1 MSYGVSRAGF
11 VRPGAAYLES
21 ANIIGEAY
29 FPGIA
34 DGSPVNIGVVQKSAQ
49 ERFKAQG
56 TTVMLPLIPPG
67 IDDMIQ
73 KAVFGYS
80 HAGKSECDEVL
91 KSNTERLDKLTTD
104 YLDSIVSKAD
114 STTSNS
120 GNIQASVTTMG
131 ALMHAIAD
139 ESVTYLYKKPY
150 PFQALI
156 PVEANKGKQAVWDAV
171 GPYDFTDASFVS
183 EDPSFTETDMVTY
196 TRNDAIKFMATVGR
210 ITKAAKMAGLAQVPA
225 RDIKA
230 IRVDMAQDA
239 MRALRE
245 RSMLGINRT
254 ISDTTFSF
262 QSAGALEYKGIYELI
277 TAASAS
283 STKTYIAGSGG
294 ITSYDDIMQ
303 QLDYSYRLMVK
314 FNMRPNLAMCD
325 YNTFGVIR
333 RGMAEYMRYTG
344 EPVKTLVPG
353 LSKIDLVF
361 PGEGGL
367 PLLAHPMLNME
378 AGNYGSIF
386 LLDTR
391 LLSRR
396 VLWQDTYEELANLN
410 TSDKFVITAAET
422 MIDKS
427 DINGTSSLHGGV
439 FGITNTNPSA
449 S

>member
-1 MSYGVSRAGF
+1 MAYNVASAGF
-11 VRPGAAYLES
+11 VRPGTAYMES

-29 FPGIA
+29 YPGIA
-34 DGSPVNIGVVQKSAQ
+34 DGSPVRISEIQKSAQ
-49 ERFKAQG
+49 KRFSEAG
-56 TTVMLPLIPPG
+56 HTVMVPWLVPG
-67 IDDMIQ
+67 IDEMVQKAIFGNEFADKRECEEIQ
-73 KAVFGYS
+73 KAN
-80 HAGKSECDEVL
+80 SEAL
-91 KSNTERLDKLTTD
+91 HRMTTD
-104 YLDSIVSKAD
+104 YLESLVQKAET
-114 STTSNS
+114 TTSNS
-120 GNIQASVTTMG
+120 GNIQANTSTMG

-139 ESVTYLYKKPY
+139 ENVTYLYKKPY

-156 PVEANKGKQAVWDAV
+156 PVEACKGKMAVWDV
-171 GPYDFTDASFVS
+171 IGPYDFTDASFVS
-183 EDPSFTETDMVTY
+183 EDPSFTETDMVSY
-196 TRNDAIKFMATVGR
+196 TRNESIKFMATVGR
-210 ITKAAKMAGLAQVPA
+210 LTKAAKMAGLAQVPA

-245 RSMLGINRT
+245 RSMLGVTRT
-254 ISDTTFSF
+254 INDTDFAF
-262 QSAGALEYKGIYELI
+262 QSAGALEYKGVYELM
-277 TAASAS
+277 TNASAS
-283 STKTYIAGSGG
+283 PTKTYIAGSGG
-294 ITSYDDIMQ
+294 ITTYDDIMQ

-314 FNMRPNLAMCD
+314 YNMRPNLAMCD

-333 RGMAEYMRYTG
+333 RGMVEYMRYTG
-344 EPVKTLVPG
+344 EPVKTLIPG

-367 PLLAHPMLNME
+367 PLVAHPMLNMG
-378 AGNYGSIF
+378 AGNVGSIF

-391 LLSRR
+391 LMARR

-422 MIDKS
+422 LIDKS